1 MATYVRFESGGRKC
15 YGTIRNGGIEELR
28 GGLWNDPEPAGRRLS
43 LDEARLLAP
52 CEPPKIFAVG
62 QNYLSHVGERKLPAK
77 PEIFYKPVSSLQNPD
92 GPIVIPDDAED
103 VHFEGELV
111 VVIGKA
117 IRHASREE
125 AAAAVFGVTCG
136 NDVSDRNWQRGPGK
150 DVQYWR
156 AKGCDTFA
164 PLGPVIVTGL
174 DYSDL
179 LLTTRAN
186 GAIAQQQ
193 RTSDF
198 IFDVPTVIC
207 FISRYVTLVPGDLIY
222 TGTPGNTRRMEP
234 GDVVEVEI
242 EGIGTLRNTV
252 TRAGHQPTTG

>member
-1 MATYVRFESGGRKC
+1 MATYARFETGGRKC
-15 YGTIRNGGIEELR
+15 YGIQANGGFEELR
-28 GGLWNDPEPAGRRLS
+28 GGLFDDPQPAGRRFAS
-43 LDEARLLAP
+43 NEVRLLAP
-52 CEPPKIFAVG
+52 CEPHTVFAVG
-62 QNYLSHVGERKLPAK
+62 QNYLSHLGERKVPSK
-77 PEIFYKPVSSLQNPD
+77 PEMFYKPVSSLQDPD
-92 GPIVIPDDAED
+92 GPIVIPPDAED

-111 VVIGKA
+111 VVIGKT
-117 IRHASREE
+117 IRNASPEE
-125 AAAAVFGVTCG
+125 AVAAVFGVTCG

-156 AKGCDTFA
+156 AKGCDTFG

-179 LLTTRAN
+179 LLTTRVN
-186 GAIAQQQ
+186 GEIAQQQ

-207 FISRYVTLVPGDLIY
+207 FISRYVTLSPGDVIY
-222 TGTPGNTRRMEP
+222 TGTPGNTRRMAP

-242 EGIGTLRNTV
+242 EGIGTLRNPV
-252 TRAGHQPTTG
+252 TR